1 MSFPVLLSGPILRRA
16 EPGRVCI
23 WLATSKPA
31 TIKAHIYRL
40 SDLQNNDDSVIGT
53 GTTKTLRL
61 GQMLHVALVIA
72 LPVNNNK
79 SNGMEKTNRFPTN
92 EILGYDIEIFLDNDS
107 QVMRLNDLGLLAG
120 ESSIAYNS
128 QIGISLP
135 TFIWK

>member
-1 MSFPVLLSGPILRRA
+1 MSVPTILSGPILRRV
-16 EPGRVCI
+16 EPERVCI

-72 LPVNNNK
+72 FPVNNNK
-79 SNGMEKTNRFPTN
+79 NNGMKKTNRFPAD
-92 EILGYDIEIFLDNDS
+92 EILGYDVEVFLDNDS
-107 QVMRLNDLGLLAG
+107 RGM
-120 ESSIAYNS
+120 
-128 QIGISLP
+128 
-135 TFIWK
+135 